1 MTPPTIGNTTPGRDL
16 KRRFLWLGLAMSL
29 GLVALAIQLYRLQ
42 LIRHE
47 EYAAKSVA
55 NFVKEVRLRADRGV
69 IKDARGTIL
78 VDSRPSF
85 DAFVTPAF
93 CTDCFEQVIPRL
105 GELLQWDPEQRKKI
119 EDLVRSSRRNAPFQ
133 PVPVRVDLTRDEYD
147 RLNARR
153 DILDG
158 VEVVPVPHRNYRAD
172 MVLSHVLGY
181 MNEITQEE
189 LERLNGDGAKYAL
202 GDYIGRRG
210 LERYFES
217 KLRGRDGVR
226 KEVVNARGQ
235 TIEELNDKLGENA
248 IIPPTAGSNVV
259 LSIDMRLQEEAERAF
274 PGVTG
279 AVVAIDVNTGFIKAL
294 VSRPGFDPNLL
305 TGRVTPSQM
314 ATLAR
319 DPLHPMINRVAAEHY
334 SPGST
339 FKVISQLAAF
349 KSGVF
354 RPETVVN
361 CSGGYRLGARVWRC
375 HKESGHGPLDAR
387 GAMKASCDSWFYKVA
402 DTIGLDPIAEMGK
415 LLGLGRPTGIGV
427 VAEVPGIM
435 PSSAYHD
442 KASPG
447 GYTKGMALN
456 SAMGQGDVNV
466 TPLQLALVYAAVANG
481 GKLYK
486 PQMVQRLENLDGH
499 VMEEFKPE
507 VVSKVDINPAHL
519 KAIFEGLEAVAQE
532 PGGTSYRAK
541 LKSGLPADFVVAA
554 KTGTAQVTRIGTVR
568 LKTHQMSYFERD
580 HAWFAGFAPA
590 NKPELA
596 VVVLNEHGGHGGVDA
611 APTAMAVIKKYFDL
625 KAQDATSPPPRANQ
639 PYTPSLPPAPSL
651 DEAALTRAVVTPPRV
666 NLPGEPIQPPSETG
680 DDSATAD

>member
-1 MTPPTIGNTTPGRDL
+1 MTNQTLGETTPGRDL
-16 KRRFLWLGLAMSL
+16 KRRFLWLGLAMVGGML
-29 GLVALAIQLYRLQ
+29 ALAVQLYRLQ
-42 LIRHE
+42 IVQGE

-93 CTDCFEQVIPRL
+93 CTDCFEQVLPRM
-105 GELLQWDPEQRKKI
+105 GELLGWDAEQRKKV
-119 EDLVRSSRRNAPFQ
+119 EDMVRAGRRNAPFQ
-133 PVPVRVDLTRDEYD
+133 PVPVRIDLTRDEYD
-147 RLNARR
+147 KLAARA

-158 VEVVPVPHRNYRAD
+158 VEVTPVPHRNYRTST
-172 MVLSHVLGY
+172 VLSHVLGY

-189 LERLNGDGAKYAL
+189 LERLNADGAKYAL

-217 KLRGRDGVR
+217 KLRGKDGVR

-235 TIEELNDKLGENA
+235 SIPDLNAKLGENA
-248 IIPPTAGSNVV
+248 VVPPQAGGNVV
-259 LSIDMRLQEEAERAF
+259 LSIDMRLQEAAERAF

-279 AVVAIDVNTGFIKAL
+279 AVVAIDPRTGFIKAL

-305 TGRVTPSQM
+305 TGRVTPAQM
-314 ATLAR
+314 AAMAK

-339 FKVISQLAAF
+339 FKIVSALAAF

-354 RPETVVN
+354 KPESVVN
-361 CSGGYRLGARVWRC
+361 CPGGYRLGSRTWRC
-375 HKESGHGPLDAR
+375 HKESGHGPVTAR
-387 GAMKASCDSWFYKVA
+387 TALQVSCDVWFYKIA

-415 LLGLGRPTGIGV
+415 SLGLGQPTGVGV

-435 PSSAYHD
+435 PSEAYHN

-447 GYTKGMALN
+447 GYAKGMALN
-456 SAMGQGDVNV
+456 STMGQGDVNV

-481 GKLYK
+481 GTLYK
-486 PQMVQRLENLDGH
+486 PQLVQRIEDLDGR
-499 VMEEFKPE
+499 VMEDFQPQ
-507 VVSKVDINPAHL
+507 VVRQVDIDPAAR
-519 KAIFEGLEAVAQE
+519 KAIVDALVAVVNEA
-532 PGGTSYRAK
+532 GGTAYRSRMK
-541 LKSGLPADFVVAA
+541 DKDVVVAG
-554 KTGTAQVTRIGTVR
+554 KTGTAQVVRIGTVR
-568 LKTHQMSYFERD
+568 LKTHQMDFFQRD

-590 NKPELA
+590 DNPELA

-611 APTAMAVIKKYFDL
+611 APTGMALFQKYFDL
-625 KAQDATSPPPRANQ
+625 KKEDASSPPPRSNQ
-639 PYTPSLPPAPSL
+639 PYVSTLPAAPTLESVTVTRTL
-651 DEAALTRAVVTPPRV
+651 PNGTRTNHAA
-666 NLPGEPIQPPSETG
+666 EH
-680 DDSATAD
+680 

>member
-29 GLVALAIQLYRLQ
+29 GVVALAIQLYRLQ

-105 GELLQWDPEQRKKI
+105 GELLEWDPEQRKKI
-119 EDLVRSSRRNAPFQ
+119 EDLVRASRRNAPFM

-172 MVLSHVLGY
+172 TVLSHV
-181 MNEITQEE
+181 
-189 LERLNGDGAKYAL
+189 
-202 GDYIGRRG
+202 
-210 LERYFES
+210 
-217 KLRGRDGVR
+217 
-226 KEVVNARGQ
+226 
-235 TIEELNDKLGENA
+235 IEELNEKLGENSV
-248 IIPPTAGSNVV
+248 IPPTAGGNLV
-259 LSIDMRLQEEAERAF
+259 LSLDMRLQEAAERSF

-339 FKVISQLAAF
+339 FKVVTQLAAF

-354 RPETVVN
+354 RPETVVS

-375 HKESGHGPLDAR
+375 HKDSGHGPLDGK

-415 LLGLGRPTGIGV
+415 SLGLGRPTGIGV

-456 SAMGQGDVNV
+456 SAIGQGDDNV
-466 TPLQLALVYAAVANG
+466 TPLQLALVYAAIANG

-486 PQMVQRLENLDGH
+486 PQMVQRLENLDGQ

-507 VVSKVDINPAHL
+507 VVSRVDINPAHL
-519 KAIFEGLEAVAQE
+519 KAIVEGLVAVAQE
-532 PGGTSYRAK
+532 PGGTAYRAK
-541 LKSGLPADFVVAA
+541 LKSGLPPEMSVAA
-554 KTGTAQVTRIGTVR
+554 KTGTAQVARIGAIR

-590 NKPELA
+590 DKPELA

-611 APTAMAVIKKYFDL
+611 APTAMAVMKKYFEL
-625 KAQDATSPPPRANQ
+625 KAEDASSPLPRANQ
-639 PYTPSLPPAPSL
+639 PYTPSLPPAPTL
-651 DEAALTRAVVTPPRV
+651 EPTLLTRGVVPPPRV